1 MIGIGVLHLPIRDF
15 QYFHIDARRR
25 EFVAAGMSCGMA
37 VAFGAVIGGTLFGFE
52 VTQPNTYWQFTSMW
66 RTFLTSTLAVVV
78 YSFFVD
84 LWCLGSRGWLLSTSV
99 LRFDSITI
107 AMPTFESIIT
117 SIVIGSVC
125 GLIGSVWIIG
135 NTYINMF
142 RKVHINRQLTKC
154 LEVLVLSLVTT
165 TMFYWL
171 PFWA

>member
-1 MIGIGVLHLPIRDF
+1 
-15 QYFHIDARRR
+15 
-25 EFVAAGMSCGMA
+25 MSCGMA

-78 YSFFVD
+78 YSFFID
-84 LWCLGSRGWLLSTSV
+84 LWYLGSRGWLLSTSV

-125 GLIGSVWIIG
+125 GLIGSGWIIG

-142 RKVHINRQLTKC
+142 RKVHMNGQL
-154 LEVLVLSLVTT
+154 
-165 TMFYWL
+165 
-171 PFWA
+171 